1 MNDQSRENIH
11 AFADIVS
18 EYYKQLI
25 GTGIP
30 QEVAQELVVNFQ
42 TTQMYIV
49 LEKVNESA
57 EQDDLLKSFMRSFG
71 RGDRN

>member
-25 GTGIP
+25 GRGIP

-42 TTQMYIV
+42 TTQMHIV

-57 EQDDLLKSFMRSFG
+57 EQDDLLRSFMRSFG

>member
-25 GTGIP
+25 GRGIP

-49 LEKVNESA
+49 LEKVNESV
-57 EQDDLLKSFMRSFG
+57 EQDDLLRSFMRSFG

>member
-42 TTQMYIV
+42 TTQIYIV